1 MLRLRNTQFHKAD
14 PRGTVLNQH
23 YKPDDA
29 LQADLERLDAQ
40 FEAEDR
46 EDRRREAERRRKGLP
61 EPKRDLRTFEGF
73 ADGGTASRD

>member
-1 MLRLRNTQFHKAD
+1 M
-14 PRGTVLNQH
+14 NQH

-61 EPKRDLRTFEGF
+61 EPVRDIRTYSDF
-73 ADGGTASRD
+73 ADGGAASRG

>member
-1 MLRLRNTQFHKAD
+1 M
-14 PRGTVLNQH
+14 NQQ

-46 EDRRREAERRRKGLP
+46 EDRRREAERLRKGLP
-61 EPKRDLRTFEGF
+61 EPERDIRTFEGF
-73 ADGGTASRD
+73 ADGGAAPRA

>member
-1 MLRLRNTQFHKAD
+1 MNHLR
-14 PRGTVLNQH
+14 
-23 YKPDDA
+23 KPDDA

-61 EPKRDLRTFEGF
+61 EPERDIRTFEGF
-73 ADGGTASRD
+73 ADGGAAPRA